1 MPTEKNGGRL
11 HHLTETVS
19 DSGLTVRKRRW
30 RLMGLLNTEA
40 TRDPQKDDNK
50 VRDQQVLYSFISL
63 NLSMLTIHFQ
73 ITVTVPITLMTP
85 MSESGQ
91 AIYPENHIHKVF
103 TSIFSNVEDVSVIS
117 ENLED
122 LELFTPP
129 DLLPGQQ
136 PDQQ

>member
-1 MPTEKNGGRL
+1 
-11 HHLTETVS
+11 
-19 DSGLTVRKRRW
+19 
-30 RLMGLLNTEA
+30 
-40 TRDPQKDDNK
+40 
-50 VRDQQVLYSFISL
+50 
-63 NLSMLTIHFQ
+63 
-73 ITVTVPITLMTP
+73 

-91 AIYPENHIHKVF
+91 AVYPENHIHKVF
-103 TSIFSNVEDVSVIS
+103 TSISSNVEDVSVKS

>member
-1 MPTEKNGGRL
+1 M
-11 HHLTETVS
+11 
-19 DSGLTVRKRRW
+19 
-30 RLMGLLNTEA
+30 
-40 TRDPQKDDNK
+40 
-50 VRDQQVLYSFISL
+50 
-63 NLSMLTIHFQ
+63 
-73 ITVTVPITLMTP
+73 TVPITLMRP

-91 AIYPENHIHKVF
+91 AVYPENHIHKVF
-103 TSIFSNVEDVSVIS
+103 TSISSNVEDVSVKS

>member
-1 MPTEKNGGRL
+1 
-11 HHLTETVS
+11 
-19 DSGLTVRKRRW
+19 
-30 RLMGLLNTEA
+30 MGLLNTEA

-103 TSIFSNVEDVSVIS
+103 TSISSNVEDVSVKS